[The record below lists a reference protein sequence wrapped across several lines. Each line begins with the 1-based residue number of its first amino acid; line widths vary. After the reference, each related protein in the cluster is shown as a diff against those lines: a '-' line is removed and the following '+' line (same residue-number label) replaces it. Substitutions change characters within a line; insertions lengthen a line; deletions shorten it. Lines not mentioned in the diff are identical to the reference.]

1 MNLVDL
7 LEAPE
12 QRHVRHGQ
20 VHGVV
25 IGLVTNNQ
33 DPEGM
38 GRVKV
43 SFPWLSSSDES
54 NWARVAVPMAGNNR
68 GTYFLPEVG
77 DEVLVAFGHGDV
89 RLPVILGALWN
100 GVDVPPR
107 SNSDGKNTERVIR
120 SRAGH
125 ELVFNDDSQNG
136 GHVQIT
142 TNAGHQFILDD
153 TSGSENITIKDK
165 TGNNT
170 IVIDS
175 VQNAISITAQM
186 KLTLQAQT
194 IEIDADTMLTAKAGA
209 NLTIQ
214 GTLVKIN

>member
-1 MNLVDL
+1 MNLVEL
-7 LEAPE
+7 LEVPE
-12 QRHVRHGQ
+12 QRQVRHGQ

-43 SFPWLSSSDES
+43 TFPWLSSNDES
-54 NWARVAVPMAGNNR
+54 NWARVAAPMAGNNR

-77 DEVLVAFGHGDV
+77 DEVLVAFDHGDV
-89 RLPVILGALWN
+89 RLPYVLGALWN
-100 GVDVPPR
+100 GQDAPPR
-107 SNSDGKNTERVIR
+107 DNSDGKNTERVIR

-125 ELVFNDDSQNG
+125 ELVFNDDSQG
-136 GHVQIT
+136 AHVQIT

-153 TSGSENITIKDK
+153 TSGQENITIKDK

-175 VQNAISITAQM
+175 VQNAITITAQM

-194 IEIDADTMLTAKAGA
+194 IEIDADTMLTTKAGA
-209 NLTIQ
+209 TLTIQ